1 MPNNANP
8 NKPELFPPMSLDDY
22 STIELSYV
30 LKTLLEVGICCAIV
44 LDILFHWKFPP
55 SGNLMAPSCPA
66 ETVSLPMQPSALM
79 SAWSFY
85 S

>member
-8 NKPELFPPMSLDDY
+8 NKLELFSPMSLDDY

-30 LKTLLEVGICCAIV
+30 LKALLEVGICCAIV

-55 SGNLMAPSCPA
+55 SGNLLASSCTA
-66 ETVSLPMQPSALM
+66 ETVSLPKQPSALM